1 LLSLLTLRFSN
12 VLPLIKCNCSGPFG
26 SHVIEKLLTSFSTAA
41 LNADEADYATAEA
54 ALTAF
59 TDTAATSL
67 YDMITSKYG
76 SFVGRRLLSVLCGQD
91 VTTPPNR
98 KPGIGAPTND
108 GGDGGGGSGGAEGNK
123 NTNAGTTGGGRKYG
137 GLVSRVSNPHANG
150 QGGTA
155 ATAHYSNS
163 TLSFPQLVIKL
174 ANTVISDDWTGPDLS
189 SVQCDPYAGPFLQ
202 SLLRATVVI
211 EDEQLAGRLVIHLLG
226 GNAAS
231 GPDSVTSDA
240 MYRLLTDRNGSHL
253 MEAAFEASPD
263 DVLQK
268 LCTAAFKGRLLSLAQ
283 HPSANFAVQAALA
296 SVRRPQQLKRMFE
309 DLRPHMSTLLRARR
323 GGVVAVLLAAAGRV
337 GCLEADCA
345 DALWHSVESGLE
357 SSAALSTPLHKV
369 LTLDTTIT
377 DLNKASGTGVRL
389 SSLGCATLVTLLRYP
404 AAACKKW
411 ADALS
416 NLTPSELGAI
426 ARDPGGC
433 RVIETYLEGPGG
445 APKKGGWVNAASTM
459 AGIKFIEKCYDLAE
473 ADEKEVITAELAAA
487 EDRVG
492 ATSRGAMLLQRCN
505 VDAFKR
511 GGKDWQRRVQATQEV
526 RKEFED
532 LFGDDGGAADDE
544 DEEGEEEE
552 GAGAELVEET
562 KKSDKKEKARK
573 DKDTDEVADAAA
585 QKKKEKK
592 SSKQDKKGKKKKKK
606 EG

>member
-1 LLSLLTLRFSN
+1 MY
-12 VLPLIKCNCSGPFG
+12 CSGPFG
-26 SHVIEKLLTSFSTAA
+26 SHVIEKLLTAFSTAA
-41 LNADEADYATAEA
+41 LNADETDYTTAEA

-76 SFVGRRLLSVLCGQD
+76 SFVGRRLLTVLCGQD
-91 VTTPPNR
+91 VTAPPNR
-98 KPGIGAPTND
+98 KPGIAPND
-108 GGDGGGGSGGAEGNK
+108 GSSGGDGGGSGAAEGNR
-123 NTNAGTTGGGRKYG
+123 NNNAAGGGARSYG
-137 GLVSRVSNPHANG
+137 GLVSRVSNANSNG
-150 QGGTA
+150 QASNTIA
-155 ATAHYSNS
+155 YSNLP
-163 TLSFPQLVIKL
+163 LSFPLLVTKI
-174 ANTVISDDWTGPDLS
+174 ANTVISDDWTGHDLAL
-189 SVQCDPYAGPFLQ
+189 VQCDPYAGPFLQ
-202 SLLRATVVI
+202 SLLRAVVAI

-231 GPDSVTSDA
+231 GPDTVTSDA

-337 GCLEADCA
+337 GCLEADSA
-345 DALWHSVESGLE
+345 DALWHSIDSGLD
-357 SSAALSTPLHKV
+357 SSPTHTTPFHK
-369 LTLDTTIT
+369 LITLDTAIT
-377 DLNKASGTGVRL
+377 DLSKAAETGVRL
-389 SSLGCATLVTLLRYP
+389 SSLGCAALVTLLRYP
-404 AAACKKW
+404 IAACKKW
-411 ADALS
+411 ADAVS
-416 NLTPSELGAI
+416 NLTPGEFGAVS
-426 ARDPGGC
+426 RDPGGC

-445 APKKGGWVNAASTM
+445 APKKRRKVLQSLQGSWVNASTTM

-473 ADEKEVITAELAAA
+473 VAEKEVITAELAAS
-487 EDRVG
+487 EDRIG

-511 GGKDWQRRVQATQEV
+511 GGKDWQQRVHATQEV
-526 RKEFED
+526 RKEFEE
-532 LFGDDGGAADDE
+532 LFGAVNAGAADD
-544 DEEGEEEE
+544 DNEEEE
-552 GAGAELVEET
+552 EDQGGEPVEKK
-562 KKSDKKEKARK
+562 KKSE
-573 DKDTDEVADAAA
+573 
-585 QKKKEKK
+585 
-592 SSKQDKKGKKKKKK
+592 KKKKKHKDRDLDDGEERKEKKRKNNEGKKGRKKRK

>member
-1 LLSLLTLRFSN
+1 
-12 VLPLIKCNCSGPFG
+12 V
-26 SHVIEKLLTSFSTAA
+26 VEKLLTALSTAA
-41 LNADEADYATAEA
+41 LNADESDYTTAEA

-76 SFVGRRLLSVLCGQD
+76 SFVGRRLLTVLSGQD

-98 KPGIGAPTND
+98 KPGIAPND
-108 GGDGGGGSGGAEGNK
+108 GTSGAEGNRS
-123 NTNAGTTGGGRKYG
+123 NYAAGGAARKHG
-137 GLVSRVSNPHANG
+137 GLVSRVSNAKSNE
-150 QGGTA
+150 QAFDT
-155 ATAHYSNS
+155 TSYSNS
-163 TLSFPQLVIKL
+163 PLSFPLLVTKI
-174 ANTVISDDWTGPDLS
+174 ANTVISDDWTGHDLA

-202 SLLRATVVI
+202 SLLRAVVAI

-231 GPDSVTSDA
+231 GPDTVTSDA

-337 GCLEADCA
+337 GCLEADSA
-345 DALWHSVESGLE
+345 DALWHSIESGLDF
-357 SSAALSTPLHKV
+357 SSTNNTPFHK
-369 LTLDTTIT
+369 LITLDTTIT
-377 DLNKASGTGVRL
+377 DLSKAAETGVRL
-389 SSLGCATLVTLLRYP
+389 SSLGCAALVTLLRYP
-404 AAACKKW
+404 TAACKKW
-411 ADALS
+411 ADAVS
-416 NLTPSELGAI
+416 NLTSAELGVV

-445 APKKGGWVNAASTM
+445 APKKRRKVLQSLHGSWVNASTTM

-473 ADEKEVITAELAAA
+473 LAEKEGITAELAAS

-511 GGKDWQRRVQATQEV
+511 GGKDWRQRVNATQEV
-526 RKEFED
+526 RKEFEE
-532 LFGDDGGAADDE
+532 LFGPDGTGVGDDN
-544 DEEGEEEE
+544 EEEE
-552 GAGAELVEET
+552 EEHGGEPVER
-562 KKSDKKEKARK
+562 KKKLE
-573 DKDTDEVADAAA
+573 
-585 QKKKEKK
+585 KKEKK
-592 SSKQDKKGKKKKKK
+592 RKNRDTDDKEKRRKNREARKEKKKKK

>member
-1 LLSLLTLRFSN
+1 MY
-12 VLPLIKCNCSGPFG
+12 CSGPFG
-26 SHVIEKLLTSFSTAA
+26 SHVVEKLLTAFSTAA
-41 LNADEADYATAEA
+41 LNADETDYTTVEA

-76 SFVGRRLLSVLCGQD
+76 SFVGRRLLTVLCGQD

-98 KPGIGAPTND
+98 KPGIAPSDGTS
-108 GGDGGGGSGGAEGNK
+108 GGDGGGRGAAEANR
-123 NTNAGTTGGGRKYG
+123 NNNAAIAGARKHG
-137 GLVSRVSNPHANG
+137 GLVSRVSNANSNG
-150 QGGTA
+150 QASNT
-155 ATAHYSNS
+155 TTYSSS
-163 TLSFPQLVIKL
+163 TLSFPLLVTKI
-174 ANTVISDDWTGPDLS
+174 ANTVISDDWTGHDLA

-202 SLLRATVVI
+202 SLLRSVVAI

-231 GPDSVTSDA
+231 GPDTVTSDA

-268 LCTAAFKGRLLSLAQ
+268 LCTVAFKGRLLSLAQ

-309 DLRPHMSTLLRARR
+309 DLRPHLSTLLRARR

-337 GCLEADCA
+337 GCLEADSA
-345 DALWHSVESGLE
+345 DALWHSIESGLD
-357 SSAALSTPLHKV
+357 SSPRHTTPFHK
-369 LTLDTTIT
+369 LITLDTTIT
-377 DLNKASGTGVRL
+377 DLSKAAETGVRL
-389 SSLGCATLVTLLRYP
+389 SSLGCAALVTLLRYP

-416 NLTPSELGAI
+416 NLTPAELGAV

-445 APKKGGWVNAASTM
+445 APKKCRKVLQSLQGSWVNASSTM

-473 ADEKEVITAELAAA
+473 AAEKEVITAELAAS

-511 GGKDWQRRVQATQEV
+511 GGKDWQQRVHATHEV
-526 RKEFED
+526 RKEFEE
-532 LFGDDGGAADDE
+532 LFGDGRARDDG
-544 DEEGEEEE
+544 DEEEQDREPVEEKKKSEKKERKRKNRDPNDGEE
-552 GAGAELVEET
+552 
-562 KKSDKKEKARK
+562 
-573 DKDTDEVADAAA
+573 
-585 QKKKEKK
+585 KKEKK
-592 SSKQDKKGKKKKKK
+592 SKSKK
-606 EG
+606 EKKEKNKSKEG